1 MKSNKLKI
9 VNDPI
14 YGFITIPYEIVFDII
29 EHPYYQRLR
38 RIKQLGLTS
47 LVYPGALHTRFHHA
61 MGAMYLMGEAIEVL
75 KAKGIEI
82 SDAEA
87 EGVTLAILLHD
98 IGHGPFSHALET
110 SIVNGI
116 SHEDISLLFMDKLN
130 KHFNNKLSLA
140 ISIFKNEYK
149 KKFLHQLVS
158 SQLDMDRLD
167 YLMRDS
173 FFTGVSEGVISAE
186 RIIKML
192 TVVNDSLAIEAKGIY
207 SIEKFIV
214 ARRLMYCQVY
224 LHKTVLAAEI
234 LLVNILKRAKELI
247 LKGEKLFATP
257 SLLLFLENKFTKS
270 DFESKESILQE
281 FSQLDDY
288 DIYASVK
295 VWMKHPDKVMS
306 EMCSM
311 LINRQLFKIELQ
323 NSAFSSEQ
331 IQATREQIKKAK
343 HLNDSEIDYYVFT
356 DKVTNSAYKSN
367 DEKIN
372 ILFKNGELKDLAT
385 ASDQLNIS
393 ALSKTVEKYFLC
405 YPKS

>member
-1 MKSNKLKI
+1 
-9 VNDPI
+9 
-14 YGFITIPYEIVFDII
+14 
-29 EHPYYQRLR
+29 
-38 RIKQLGLTS
+38 
-47 LVYPGALHTRFHHA
+47 
-61 MGAMYLMGEAIEVL
+61 
-75 KAKGIEI
+75 
-82 SDAEA
+82 
-87 EGVTLAILLHD
+87 
-98 IGHGPFSHALET
+98 
-110 SIVNGI
+110 
-116 SHEDISLLFMDKLN
+116 
-130 KHFNNKLSLA
+130 
-140 ISIFKNEYK
+140 
-149 KKFLHQLVS
+149 
-158 SQLDMDRLD
+158 
-167 YLMRDS
+167 
-173 FFTGVSEGVISAE
+173 
-186 RIIKML
+186 
-192 TVVNDSLAIEAKGIY
+192 
-207 SIEKFIV
+207 
-214 ARRLMYCQVY
+214 
-224 LHKTVLAAEI
+224 
-234 LLVNILKRAKELI
+234 
-247 LKGEKLFATP
+247 
-257 SLLLFLENKFTKS
+257 LLLFLENKFTKS

>member
-1 MKSNKLKI
+1 M
-9 VNDPI
+9 
-14 YGFITIPYEIVFDII
+14 
-29 EHPYYQRLR
+29 
-38 RIKQLGLTS
+38 
-47 LVYPGALHTRFHHA
+47 
-61 MGAMYLMGEAIEVL
+61 
-75 KAKGIEI
+75 
-82 SDAEA
+82 
-87 EGVTLAILLHD
+87 
-98 IGHGPFSHALET
+98 
-110 SIVNGI
+110 
-116 SHEDISLLFMDKLN
+116 
-130 KHFNNKLSLA
+130 
-140 ISIFKNEYK
+140 
-149 KKFLHQLVS
+149 HQLVS

-214 ARRLMYCQVY
+214 ARRLMYWQVY

-343 HLNDSEIDYYVFT
+343 HLNDNEIDYYVFT